1 MKFNDLLIIFRNG
14 AIILFLLWLNFS
26 PTPEP
31 PTQTQNIKTEPIVS
45 LRGGRNESSEKLGLF
60 GRWNNFVKRSTTGQN
75 PSTASPNTQGI
86 TDVKKDTSN
95 VQAQKSDSL
104 PGEKIKYSPGGSPSG
119 NDNDP
124 STDLNE
130 WMSPKIP
137 DAEKTISNEF
147 FWTMVEKNTESNQDS
162 SDEEEDDFYDCDA
175 WDKDEWLDKDL
186 DKKPRRRLMSVSGGP
201 SPTPTAQ
208 LDKALKKKFDL
219 TTIQIPRLEY
229 NDRDGRRLVL
239 MQKTIKKLTYC
250 HQTDLGLYNPTDRV
264 PCPLQTDSNK
274 YQRIDCFAMTD
285 KSVKDVIIKILEG
298 TTTTDRSRYITL
310 LMPMPFFETQSALGY
325 LDTVTGSCIFFH
337 ADSGKIWSVTRY
349 GSREVLDLLLDPSI
363 VQNPMVL

>member
-1 MKFNDLLIIFRNG
+1 
-14 AIILFLLWLNFS
+14 
-26 PTPEP
+26 
-31 PTQTQNIKTEPIVS
+31 
-45 LRGGRNESSEKLGLF
+45 
-60 GRWNNFVKRSTTGQN
+60 
-75 PSTASPNTQGI
+75 
-86 TDVKKDTSN
+86 
-95 VQAQKSDSL
+95 
-104 PGEKIKYSPGGSPSG
+104 
-119 NDNDP
+119 
-124 STDLNE
+124 
-130 WMSPKIP
+130 
-137 DAEKTISNEF
+137 
-147 FWTMVEKNTESNQDS
+147 
-162 SDEEEDDFYDCDA
+162 
-175 WDKDEWLDKDL
+175 
-186 DKKPRRRLMSVSGGP
+186 MSVSGGP